1 MSGIVYEELLAYVRE
16 QLAADRAAQD
26 AADDADVIAGRAVY
40 IAGGTVKPDYRVA
53 KLIAQHEDDLEP
65 LRKVLVEMTG
75 NSAFAKYKPVD
86 RRRHA
91 RTMRATSQSNASTCL
106 PVSLIAF
113 ERSSSGRPAE
123 KTCRSNCL
131 FISPSMP

>member
-40 IAGGTVKPDYRVA
+40 IAGGTVKPDYRLA
-53 KLIAQHEDDLEP
+53 KLIAQHEDNLEP

-75 NSAFAKYKPVD
+75 DSAFAKYKPVGPRAARKDYARNKSVERKYLLACKLD
-86 RRRHA
+86 RIREIIKQKTGRKK
-91 RTMRATSQSNASTCL
+91 RAAA
-106 PVSLIAF
+106 IA
-113 ERSSSGRPAE
+113 
-123 KTCRSNCL
+123 C
-131 FISPSMP
+131 